1 MKQAQ
6 KFLDK
11 KEQVRVVLLLKGRQK
26 SNPERGAEFLNDLNK
41 DYFAGH
47 GKCVKP
53 ATVTNLAL
61 TFMPLGTNAPKSKA
75 DEPASE

>member
-6 KFLDK
+6 EFLAK

-26 SNPERGAEFLNDLNK
+26 NSPERGAEFLNELYK
-41 DYFAGH
+41 EYFTGH

-53 ATVTNLAL
+53 ATAANLGL
-61 TFMPLGTNAPKSKA
+61 TLMPVGGNAPKA
-75 DEPASE
+75 AE